1 MYDRN
6 LDDSFNFY
14 EEKKIGPEVKHF
26 FMKGLRN
33 QKILQATFQRRKKQK
48 TNFYDP
54 FKADVYS
61 LGILTLKLLDSRW
74 KNVLNSLEWQNIDR
88 IFQKKRVLAEYNY
101 KNASSKSGRSFSFAR
116 LLSNLSKFG
125 SGEKPDESLMAWI
138 F

>member
-1 MYDRN
+1 MEFGWQF
-6 LDDSFNFY
+6 LIY

-33 QKILQATFQRRKKQK
+33 QKISQATFQRILWYFQNWCLFFG
-48 TNFYDP
+48 NFNP
-54 FKADVYS
+54 E
-61 LGILTLKLLDSRW
+61 LLDSRW

-125 SGEKPDESLMAWI
+125 SGEKPDESLMVWI